1 MLDEMSK
8 EMLQNV
14 PYVSGII
21 IRKPQKKYYDKFWR
35 LFTRKFHPASIILK
49 PLFVFLM
56 KSGIGMLY
64 YLCSK
69 EKSSF
74 NLDLQSMV
82 GKGHRRDSLNLIHWK
97 FVCCVILSYASGD
110 YLAVRYS
117 KRDPRRNLSLQS
129 PAGHFRF
136 RLNMQG

>member
-1 MLDEMSK
+1 
-8 EMLQNV
+8 MLQKV
-14 PYVSGII
+14 PHVSGII
-21 IRKPQKKYYDKFWR
+21 IRKPQKNIMTNFE
-35 LFTRKFHPASIILK
+35 TRKFHPASIILK